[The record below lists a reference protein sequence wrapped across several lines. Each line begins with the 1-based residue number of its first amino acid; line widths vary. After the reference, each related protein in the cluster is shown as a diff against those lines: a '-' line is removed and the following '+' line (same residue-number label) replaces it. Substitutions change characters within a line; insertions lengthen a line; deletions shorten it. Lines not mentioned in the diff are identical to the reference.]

1 LDCLEGNK
9 SSSKPAKNE
18 KVRVFARE
26 NQTQLFQ
33 AAISMTSTLPV
44 RAANALTGFTQLIE
58 RMQDDTKHLDLGNTI
73 STIFYKA

>member
-1 LDCLEGNK
+1 M
-9 SSSKPAKNE
+9 AATTVE

-33 AAISMTSTLPV
+33 AAISIASTLPA

-58 RMQDDTKHLDLGNTI
+58 RMQDDTKHLDLSPNPWQ
-73 STIFYKA
+73 SEWS